1 MLGKTEGKSRRRREV
16 EIVSITNSM
25 DVNSSKLWNIVKVRG
40 ACPTAVHGVAESDLA
55 TEKQKALDRVFPGGS
70 VVKNP
75 LANAGDTGDTG
86 SNPEL
91 GRPPR
96 RGNGNPLSILA

>member
-75 LANAGDTGDTG
+75 LANAGDTGDAG
-86 SNPEL
+86 SIPGSGRSPE
-91 GRPPR
+91 
-96 RGNGNPLSILA
+96 